1 MIKTPPNSDDGQ
13 QYQEDEISLLDTVL
27 FLKRSW
33 RTILL
38 TGVAGFVLGIAYLLA
53 VPKQYQAS
61 AQIQMAQM
69 DATESNHSANKS
81 KMTNPSN
88 PLTVNI
94 EEPSLLLARLSFPT
108 SYTPEVIAACGLEG
122 QPDAGATLVKSI
134 KLSLPKAVTNIL
146 DLKVNAAT
154 PEQAM
159 RCANAIFE
167 LAKESQSQLAKPYVE
182 DARQRLADNT
192 ERLARV
198 KAFLARAD
206 QSGTTMGAAYLSSR
220 DEVRYLLQDNALL
233 ESAIAINQQR
243 VTRLIAPVYAS
254 DAPVAPKKQIVLMG
268 SSLGGLFLGL
278 LFAFFGEAIPKLRE
292 QLASRTKSA

>member
-1 MIKTPPNSDDGQ
+1 MHPSVPSSAVSPSPET
-13 QYQEDEISLLDTVL
+13 EISLLDIVL

-38 TGVAGFVLGIAYLLA
+38 TGLAGLVLGIAYLFS

-69 DATESNHSANKS
+69 DATENNYSANKS
-81 KMTNPSN
+81 KTTNPSN

-122 QPDAGATLVKSI
+122 QTDAGAILAKSI
-134 KLSLPKAVTNIL
+134 KLSLPKAVTNVL

-233 ESAIAINQQR
+233 ESAITVNQQR

-254 DAPVAPKKQIVLMG
+254 DIPVAPKKHILLMG
-268 SSLGGLFLGL
+268 SVLSGLFLGL
-278 LFAFFGEAIPKLRE
+278 LFALLGEVIPKLRE